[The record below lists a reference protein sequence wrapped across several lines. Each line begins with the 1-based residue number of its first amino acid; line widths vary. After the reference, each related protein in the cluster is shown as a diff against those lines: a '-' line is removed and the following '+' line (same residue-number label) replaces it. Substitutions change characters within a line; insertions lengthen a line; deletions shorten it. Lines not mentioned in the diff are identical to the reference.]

1 MILVQGQLGQKQ
13 ETLSEQQTK
22 RKRTGGMVHLPDMY
36 EALGSITSTTH
47 THTHTHTHT
56 QKLSSG
62 TLWLPFSLDI
72 SVK

>member
-47 THTHTHTHT
+47 THTHTHTH
-56 QKLSSG
+56 KSCLLEPCG
-62 TLWLPFSLDI
+62 FPFHLI
-72 SVK
+72 LV